1 MTAPISLAVTLVLT
15 LTLPAN
21 ADARPAFGEALQ
33 QGADQA
39 ASCQVQIEHDADE
52 LPGCIQA
59 RARTAAG
66 TPTRLA
72 DAHRLGALF
81 RGWVMADIA
90 AAYAVDG
97 AEPAASALLRELL
110 PLQRKL
116 GVSDA
121 ALCRLMADGCRGV
134 IERKQE
140 VLRSK
145 TFRQGR

>member
-1 MTAPISLAVTLVLT
+1 
-15 LTLPAN
+15 
-21 ADARPAFGEALQ
+21 
-33 QGADQA
+33 
-39 ASCQVQIEHDADE
+39 
-52 LPGCIQA
+52 
-59 RARTAAG
+59 
-66 TPTRLA
+66 
-72 DAHRLGALF
+72 
-81 RGWVMADIA
+81 MADIA